1 MAPAPPL
8 PIAGKRQA
16 DAELL
21 AFGLFLRPGI
31 TVNVFFG
38 LTSLT
43 VSVRNVRS
51 CPAPEGLI
59 GRLEVGQAPTS
70 LTSRP
75 ISQGHRSARF
85 NERRLYGPPT
95 KRASPSAA
103 ASAPRPKV
111 CARGS

>member
-1 MAPAPPL
+1 MAPDLLL
-8 PIAGKRQA
+8 PIAEKRQT
-16 DAELL
+16 DAELPAL
-21 AFGLFLRPGI
+21 GPFLRPGI

-43 VSVRNVRS
+43 VSVRNVRNR
-51 CPAPEGLI
+51 PAPERPT

-103 ASAPRPKV
+103 ASAPRPK
-111 CARGS
+111 